1 MDNLTPEQRRKN
13 MRAVKSKDTKIELIL
28 RKQLW
33 NRGYRYRK
41 NYKKLPGKPD
51 IVFVGKKVAIFCDS
65 EFWHGKDYHNSV
77 DRIGT
82 NKKYWEQKIL
92 RNINRDKEVNLALK
106 TMGWT
111 VLRFWENEILKN
123 TEKCVEIIEKTIK
136 PERGTNDE

>member
-33 NRGYRYRK
+33 DRGYRYRK

-65 EFWHGKDYHNSV
+65 EFWHGKDYRNSV
-77 DRIGT
+77 ERIGT

-92 RNINRDKEVNLALK
+92 RNINRDKEVNETLK
-106 TMGWT
+106 TMGWI

-123 TEKCVEIIEKTIK
+123 TEKCIEIIENTIK
-136 PERGTNDE
+136 PERGTKDE

>member
-1 MDNLTPEQRRKN
+1 MDNLTPEQRKKN
-13 MRAVKSKDTKIELIL
+13 MRAVKSKDTRIEIVL

-33 NRGYRYRK
+33 DKGYRYRK